1 VKETTVLSVFHPD
14 ALAVFNSSSDL
25 KRVAYELWDPTHH
38 VNEMEKTVRMFR
50 SFAPMLSKRP
60 PKNLA
65 EAVKRFKGV
74 PFLVEEKLDG
84 ERIQLH
90 KRGSRYFYCSR
101 KSKDYTYLYGKSPEE
116 GSLTPFI
123 HASFNP
129 DVHE

>member
-1 VKETTVLSVFHPD
+1 
-14 ALAVFNSSSDL
+14 
-25 KRVAYELWDPTHH
+25 
-38 VNEMEKTVRMFR
+38 MFY

-60 PKNLA
+60 PNNLA
-65 EAVKRFKGV
+65 DAIKHFNGA

-90 KRGSRYFYCSR
+90 KRGARYFYSSR
-101 KSKDYTYLYGKSPEE
+101 KSKDYTYLYGKAPEE

-129 DVHE
+129 EVHE